1 LTRGGRA
8 GALTLALAAVLL
20 SSCAKPQAAPPHPPE
35 SGEYLFPSWPAG
47 ELRPDQ
53 ERRIHTAWRS
63 LLAGDATAAERE
75 LQKALQRDPGLVPAA
90 TALAYARL
98 AQGRIAE
105 AGRGFEEVL
114 RRRTDYVPAV
124 AGAAQAA
131 QRAGDSEA
139 ALRLYGRAQSLA
151 PEDPLLRR
159 RLAEVRL
166 QVTEKRVADARGAI
180 QAGRVDEAVAQYRAA
195 LEAAPELAGLRLEL
209 ATLLA
214 DRGEKAEAVSV
225 LEGDPSQDRQALLH
239 LAQLLEE
246 MKEHDRALE
255 AYRRL
260 LARDPHD
267 EEALRRSQEVRQ
279 ALELQQMPEEYR
291 AIAAAPRISRA
302 ELAALLAV
310 KVTALSRIP
319 AGPPR
324 VAIDISGSWA
334 RDHILKALGLD
345 LMDVYPNHT
354 FQPGAT
360 VRRGELARAVARV
373 LDLLKW
379 PSAPTP
385 ALADMTAGN
394 LFYNAAA
401 RVVAAGLMDLSPAGA
416 FEAWRP
422 VSGQEAVDVIE
433 GLIRLV
439 GP

>member
-1 LTRGGRA
+1 VTRQAVA
-8 GALTLALAAVLL
+8 GALTLATALLA
-20 SSCAKPQAAPPHPPE
+20 SCAKPPGAPQPPE

-53 ERRIHTAWRS
+53 ERRIDKAWRS

-105 AGRGFEEVL
+105 AAGGFEDVL

-131 QRAGDSEA
+131 QRAGDTEA
-139 ALRLYGRAQSLA
+139 ALRLYQRAQSLA
-151 PEDPLLRR
+151 PDNPLLRR

-166 QVTEKRVADARGAI
+166 QVTEKRVADARAAM
-180 QAGRVDEAVAQYRAA
+180 QAGRVEQAVEQYRAA
-195 LEAAPELAGLRLEL
+195 LEAAPEVAGLRLEL
-209 ATLLA
+209 ATVLA
-214 DRGEKAEAVSV
+214 DRGDKTGAVEV
-225 LEGDPSQDRQALLH
+225 LEADPTQDRQVLLH
-239 LAQLLEE
+239 LGELLASL
-246 MKEHDRALE
+246 KEYDRALE
-255 AYRRL
+255 AYRRV
-260 LARDPHD
+260 LARDPRD

-279 ALELQQMPEEYR
+279 ALELLQMPEEYR
-291 AIAAAPRISRA
+291 AIAASPHISRA

-310 KVTALSRIP
+310 KLTALSRLP
-319 AGPPR
+319 AGPPK

-334 RDHILKALGLD
+334 REHIIKALGLD

-379 PSAPTP
+379 PPAPTP
-385 ALADMTAGN
+385 ALSDMTAGN
-394 LFYNAAA
+394 LFYAAAA
-401 RVVAAGLMDLSPAGA
+401 RTVAAGLMDLSPSGA

>member
-1 LTRGGRA
+1 LTWRGRA
-8 GALTLALAAVLL
+8 SALALAISTALVA
-20 SSCAKPQAAPPHPPE
+20 SCAPPPAAPRPPE

-53 ERRIHTAWRS
+53 ERRIQKAWRS
-63 LLAGDATAAERE
+63 LLAGDPTAADGE
-75 LQKALQRDPGLVPAA
+75 LQKVLQRDPGLVPAA

-98 AQGRIAE
+98 AAGRIAE
-105 AGRGFEEVL
+105 ASRGFEDVL
-114 RRRTDYVPAV
+114 RRRNDYVPAI

-131 QRAGDSEA
+131 QRAGNTET
-139 ALRLYGRAQSLA
+139 ALQLYGRAQSLA
-151 PEDPLLRR
+151 PDEPLLRR

-166 QVTEKRVADARGAI
+166 QVTEKRVADARSAI
-180 QAGRVDEAVAQYRAA
+180 QAGHVDQAVAQYRAA
-195 LEAAPELAGLRLEL
+195 LEAAPEVAGLRLEL

-214 DRGEKAEAVSV
+214 DRGDKTGAIEV
-225 LEGDPSQDRQALLH
+225 LEGDPTQDRQVLLH
-239 LAQLLEE
+239 LGELLVGL
-246 MKEHDRALE
+246 KQYDQALD

-260 LARDPHD
+260 LAKDPRDD
-267 EEALRRSQEVRQ
+267 EALRRSQEVRQ
-279 ALELQQMPEEYR
+279 AVELLQMPEEYQ

-302 ELAALLAV
+302 DLAALLAV
-310 KVTALSRIP
+310 KVTALSRVP
-319 AGPPR
+319 AGAPK

-334 RDHILKALGLD
+334 REHIIKALGLD
-345 LMDVYPNHT
+345 LIDVYPNHT

-373 LDLLKW
+373 LDLLKSA
-379 PSAPTP
+379 PAPTP
-385 ALADMTAGN
+385 ALSDMTPSN
-394 LFYNAAA
+394 LYYAAAA
-401 RVVAAGLMDLSPAGA
+401 RVVAAGLMDLSPSGA

>member
-1 LTRGGRA
+1 LTRRGRA
-8 GALTLALAAVLL
+8 GALTLAVASVLVA
-20 SSCAKPQAAPPHPPE
+20 SCARPPAAPQPPE
-35 SGEYLFPSWPAG
+35 GGEYLFPSWPAG
-47 ELRPDQ
+47 ELQPDQ
-53 ERRIHTAWRS
+53 ERRLNKAWRS

-75 LQKALQRDPGLVPAA
+75 LQKVLQRDPGLVPAS

-105 AGRGFEEVL
+105 AARGFQEVL

-131 QRAGDSEA
+131 QRAGDSEG
-139 ALRLYGRAQSLA
+139 ALRLYQRAQSLA

-166 QVTEKRVADARGAI
+166 QITEKRVADARAAM
-180 QAGRVDEAVAQYRAA
+180 QAGRADEAVAQYRAA
-195 LEAAPELAGLRLEL
+195 LEAAPEVAGLRLEL
-209 ATLLA
+209 ATLLV
-214 DRGEKAEAVSV
+214 DRGDKAAAVDV
-225 LEGDPSQDRQALLH
+225 LQGDPTQDRQVLLH
-239 LAQLLEE
+239 LGDLLIEL
-246 MKEHDRALE
+246 KEYDRALE

-260 LARDPHD
+260 LARDPRD
-267 EEALRRSQEVRQ
+267 DEALRRSQEIRQ
-279 ALELQQMPEEYR
+279 ALELAQMPEEYR

-310 KVTALSRIP
+310 KLTALSRVP

-334 RDHILKALGLD
+334 REHIIKALGLD
-345 LMDVYPNHT
+345 LMEVYPNHT
-354 FQPGAT
+354 FQPGAM

-379 PSAPTP
+379 PPAPTP
-385 ALADMTAGN
+385 ALSDMTASN
-394 LFYNAAA
+394 LFHASAA
-401 RVVAAGLMDLSPAGA
+401 RAVAAGLMELSPSGA

>member
-1 LTRGGRA
+1 VTRRA
-8 GALTLALAAVLL
+8 AAFALALAAALL
-20 SSCAKPQAAPPHPPE
+20 ASCAKPPAAPQAPE

-47 ELRPDQ
+47 DLRPEQ
-53 ERRIHTAWRS
+53 EQRIQKAWRS
-63 LLAGDATAAERE
+63 LLAGDAMAAERL
-75 LQKALQRDPGLVPAA
+75 LQKTLQRDPGLVPAQ
-90 TALAYARL
+90 TALAYTRL

-105 AGRGFEEVL
+105 AARGFEDVL

-131 QRAGDSEA
+131 QRAGDAEG
-139 ALRLYGRAQSLA
+139 ALRLYRRAQSLA

-166 QVTEKRVADARGAI
+166 QVTEKLVAGARAAL
-180 QAGRVDEAVAQYRAA
+180 QAGHADEAVEQYRAA
-195 LEAAPELAGLRLEL
+195 LEAAPEVAGLRLEL
-209 ATLLA
+209 AAALA
-214 DRGEKAEAVSV
+214 ERGDRAGAVEV
-225 LEGDPSQDRQALLH
+225 LQGDPTQDRQVLLR
-239 LAQLLEE
+239 LGQLLQE
-246 MKEHDRALE
+246 MKDPDRALE

-267 EEALRRSQEVRQ
+267 EEALRRSQELRQ
-279 ALELQQMPEEYR
+279 ALELSQMPEEYR

-302 ELAALLAV
+302 ELAALLGV
-310 KVTALSRIP
+310 KVTALSRVTS
-319 AGPPR
+319 GPPK

-334 RDHILKALGLD
+334 REHIIKALGLD

-373 LDLLKW
+373 LDLLKFA
-379 PSAPTP
+379 PAPTP
-385 ALADMTAGN
+385 ALSDMTAGN
-394 LFYNAAA
+394 LFYGAAA
-401 RVVAAGLMDLSPAGA
+401 RTVAAGLMDLTPSGA